1 MNGKKLI
8 RNSTAEFLIFIGQAG
23 EQSIE
28 ARYEDETL
36 WLSQKLMAELFG
48 VDVRTVGEHLKN
60 IFASHELAPEATIR
74 KFRIVQQEGQ
84 REVSRAVDFYNLD
97 AIISVGYRVNSLRA
111 TQFRQWATGVLRE
124 FAIKGYV
131 LDRQRMENGSFL
143 GEDYFERLLA
153 EIREIRLSERRFYQ
167 KITDIYATSVDYN
180 KDAPTTKVFF
190 AKVQN
195 KLHYAIHGHTAAE
208 LIRKRADSSK
218 SHMGLT
224 SWANAPEG
232 KILKTDVAVAKN
244 YLTKDELDSLGRI
257 VNAYLELAEDRARR
271 KIPMSMEDWSKR
283 LDAFLEFDEREVLQN
298 SGKISAKL
306 AQTHAESEFEKYRI
320 VQDRLFESD
329 FDKAVKNWR
338 PVSRTPEMTN
348 KAQGF
353 VDRRELVVLIFTHGK
368 DVLLIL
374 FSVSRDQRA
383 SVQSQRKS
391 QTQRPKFSR
400 KRPIWCI
407 FSCRMVTIPMSPFE
421 SRRQ

>member
-1 MNGKKLI
+1 MDGKKLI
-8 RNSTAEFLIFIGQAG
+8 RNSTAEFLIFTGQAG

-48 VDVRTVGEHLKN
+48 VDVRTVNEHLKN
-60 IFASHELAPEATIR
+60 IFASQELAAEAVIR
-74 KFRIVQQEGQ
+74 KFRITASDGKNYQTQ
-84 REVSRAVDFYNLD
+84 FYNLD
-97 AIISVGYRVNSLRA
+97 AIISVGYRVNSIRA

-180 KDAPTTKVFF
+180 KDAPTTKAFF

-208 LIRKRADSSK
+208 LIRKRADSNK
-218 SHMGLT
+218 PHMGLT
-224 SWANAPEG
+224 SWASAPEG

-283 LDAFLEFDEREVLQN
+283 LNAFLEFDEREVLQN

-329 FDKAVKNWR
+329 FDKAVKKLAAGE
-338 PVSRTPEMTN
+338 PST
-348 KAQGF
+348 
-353 VDRRELVVLIFTHGK
+353 
-368 DVLLIL
+368 
-374 FSVSRDQRA
+374 RDDG
-383 SVQSQRKS
+383 
-391 QTQRPKFSR
+391 
-400 KRPIWCI
+400 
-407 FSCRMVTIPMSPFE
+407 
-421 SRRQ
+421 

>member
-1 MNGKKLI
+1 MRSKTLI
-8 RNSTAEFLIFIGQAG
+8 RNSTAEFLIFTGQAG

-28 ARYEDETL
+28 ARYEDETV
-36 WLSQKLMAELFG
+36 WLSQKLMAELFS
-48 VDVRTVGEHLKN
+48 VDVRTISEHLKN
-60 IFASHELAPEATIR
+60 IFASQELAPEAVIR
-74 KFRIVQQEGQ
+74 KFRITASDGKNYQTQ
-84 REVSRAVDFYNLD
+84 FYNLD
-97 AIISVGYRVNSLRA
+97 AIISVGYRVNSIRA

-180 KDAPTTKVFF
+180 KDAPTTKAFF

-208 LIRKRADSSK
+208 LIHKRADSSK
-218 SHMGLT
+218 PHMGLT
-224 SWANAPEG
+224 SWASAPEG
-232 KILKTDVAVAKN
+232 KILKTDVALAKN

-283 LDAFLEFDEREVLQN
+283 LDAFLEFDDRKVLQN

-329 FDKAVKNWR
+329 FDKAVK
-338 PVSRTPEMTN
+338 
-348 KAQGF
+348 KLAA
-353 VDRRELVVLIFTHGK
+353 GK
-368 DVLLIL
+368 PNAKDGG
-374 FSVSRDQRA
+374 
-383 SVQSQRKS
+383 
-391 QTQRPKFSR
+391 
-400 KRPIWCI
+400 
-407 FSCRMVTIPMSPFE
+407 
-421 SRRQ
+421 

>member
-8 RNSTAEFLIFIGQAG
+8 RNSTAEFLIFTGQSG

-48 VDVRTVGEHLKN
+48 VDVRTVSEHLKN
-60 IFASHELAPEATIR
+60 IFASQELTAEAVIR
-74 KFRIVQQEGQ
+74 KFRITASDGKNYQTQ
-84 REVSRAVDFYNLD
+84 FYNLD
-97 AIISVGYRVNSLRA
+97 AIISVGYRVNSIRA

-143 GEDYFERLLA
+143 GEDYFEQLLA

-180 KDAPTTKVFF
+180 KDAPTTKAFF

-283 LDAFLEFDEREVLQN
+283 LDAFLEFDERKVLQN

-329 FDKAVKNWR
+329 FDKAVKKLAAGE
-338 PVSRTPEMTN
+338 PTT
-348 KAQGF
+348 
-353 VDRRELVVLIFTHGK
+353 
-368 DVLLIL
+368 
-374 FSVSRDQRA
+374 RDNG
-383 SVQSQRKS
+383 
-391 QTQRPKFSR
+391 
-400 KRPIWCI
+400 
-407 FSCRMVTIPMSPFE
+407 
-421 SRRQ
+421 

>member
-8 RNSTAEFLIFIGQAG
+8 RNSTAEFLIFTGQAG

-48 VDVRTVGEHLKN
+48 VDVRTVSEHLKN
-60 IFASHELAPEATIR
+60 IFASQELAPEATIR

-180 KDAPTTKVFF
+180 KDAPTTKAFF

-218 SHMGLT
+218 PHMGLT
-224 SWANAPEG
+224 SWASAPEG

-283 LDAFLEFDEREVLQN
+283 LDAFLEFDDREVLQN

-329 FDKAVKNWR
+329 FDKAVKKLAADE
-338 PVSRTPEMTN
+338 PST
-348 KAQGF
+348 
-353 VDRRELVVLIFTHGK
+353 
-368 DVLLIL
+368 
-374 FSVSRDQRA
+374 RDDG
-383 SVQSQRKS
+383 
-391 QTQRPKFSR
+391 
-400 KRPIWCI
+400 
-407 FSCRMVTIPMSPFE
+407 
-421 SRRQ
+421 